1 MKNIDNFK
9 KRITAELEEYSI
21 YFSPESVPENI
32 DFPAEWENFGFVD
45 GKGSRVPEAWGF
57 FADHLPWVTSWL
69 DKCVLGTFLAVSDKP
84 YLLYVYCEGGE
95 LNFYIGGVP
104 IKDGGVWNGK
114 LAYLNADLKKFY
126 CTLHD
131 GFGFYIGCTMG
142 PSRSEDLVFIEDLC
156 DEAIPSL
163 PSLVGFFS
171 SGAGDYLAL
180 ELKSAAGKAYVWWH
194 EKPESPDENVDV
206 WAVMDTWMSI
216 FLEGSDSNDIMYV

>member
-1 MKNIDNFK
+1 MKNIDDLK
-9 KRITAELEEYSI
+9 KRIAAELEDYNI
-21 YFSPESVPENI
+21 YFSPESVPKNI
-32 DFPAEWENFGFVD
+32 NFPVAWKNFGFVD
-45 GKGSRVPEAWGF
+45 GKHSRIPDAWGL

-84 YLLYVYCEGGE
+84 YLLYVYCEDDE

-104 IKDGGVWNGK
+104 IEDSIWSGK
-114 LAYLNADLKKFY
+114 LAYLNGDLKRFY
-126 CTLHD
+126 CNLHD

-142 PSRSEDLVFIEDLC
+142 PSRTEDFVFIEDLC
-156 DEAIPSL
+156 DETIPGL

-180 ELKSAAGKAYVWWH
+180 ELKLSANEAYIWWH
-194 EKPESPDENVDV
+194 EKPEFPDKNIDM

-216 FLEGSDSNDIMYV
+216 FLENSDSNDSMYA